1 MTTEQKIVELEQETA
16 EHANTR
22 SRVANILRSIIK
34 DFDEKIEGMPGGS
47 EFTEIVQA
55 IVEYHLLALGNT
67 YTDTEIN
74 EMISHI
80 NNALSARISEITE
93 TDTSVVITG
102 SYPTTTRAIKVNIS
116 TDPGNLLQLKQTGLF
131 VSSPT
136 PQGSIQ
142 AADTVIEV
150 YPDGNN
156 TKLSMNVS
164 ASDNTLSKESDGAK
178 VNIDLDYSPSSGKL
192 FIKGRD
198 GNNIGTGVTLPLD
211 SFLKHAAVITV
222 PPQPQFQTYI
232 SGGNTYNFPAPA
244 APLLNVKYLALVFI
258 DKTGADIAVY
268 VGVQELV
275 DVYQEGDGINIDEN
289 NVISIKIQA
298 GSHLAATSEGLGVE
312 SGWTLVT
319 KGERATINNAITQ
332 IWIGY
337 PDGEG
342 LLPKVTESGETIAC
356 LPKGSDGNF
365 GVVRLYDCWG
375 QSEFGTIT
383 QKFLSDNLADK
394 RLITQ
399 FIAVPVN
406 AGVATIDLMQNGYI
420 YKYAAN
426 ALSTINVIN
435 STADVIQTFELH
447 IFMQSAVP
455 IAFGFNVVWID
466 GVAPTIESGTSVL
479 VFRTVNGVDFV
490 GNLAYTY

>member
-80 NNALSARISEITE
+80 NDALAARISEITE

-116 TDPGNLLQLKQTGLF
+116 TDPGNLLQLKQGGLY
-131 VSSPT
+131 VPQPT

-142 AADTVIEV
+142 SADTVIKV
-150 YPDGNN
+150 ASDGND

-232 SGGNTYNFPAPA
+232 SGGNTYNFPASA
-244 APLLNVKYLALVFI
+244 APLLNAKYLAMVFI

-275 DVYQEGDGINIDEN
+275 DVYQSGDGINIDSN
-289 NVISIKIQA
+289 NVISIQTAA
-298 GSHLAATSEGLGVE
+298 GSHLAVTSVGLGVE
-312 SGWTLVT
+312 NGWTLVT
-319 KGERATINNAITQ
+319 SAERTK
-332 IWIGY
+332 IGRALTGVKIAEDMAMV
-337 PDGEG
+337 DGIIEEQ
-342 LLPKVTESGETIAC
+342 LTAVIPPSSET
-356 LPKGSDGNF
+356 SF
-365 GVVRLYDCWG
+365 GVTKLYN
-375 QSEFGTIT
+375 EFGQNEDGSIT

-399 FIAVPVN
+399 FIEVPVN
-406 AGVATIDLMQNGYI
+406 AGIATIDLKQNGYI
-420 YKYAAN
+420 YKYSAN

-455 IAFGFNVVWID
+455 VLFGFNVLWIG